1 MEYVLTTEN
10 LSKSYGRFQAL
21 DQLSLH
27 VPKGSVYGLVGRN
40 GAGKTTLIRLGL
52 AVCRRP
58 AAERICSTE
67 KEAGT
72 GSWKKSADAS
82 ARIVEDS
89 FCLSEYDRGRKSEAA
104 ISAARSPI
112 L

>member
-40 GAGKTTLIRLGL
+40 GA
-52 AVCRRP
+52 
-58 AAERICSTE
+58 
-67 KEAGT
+67 
-72 GSWKKSADAS
+72 
-82 ARIVEDS
+82 
-89 FCLSEYDRGRKSEAA
+89 
-104 ISAARSPI
+104 
-112 L
+112 